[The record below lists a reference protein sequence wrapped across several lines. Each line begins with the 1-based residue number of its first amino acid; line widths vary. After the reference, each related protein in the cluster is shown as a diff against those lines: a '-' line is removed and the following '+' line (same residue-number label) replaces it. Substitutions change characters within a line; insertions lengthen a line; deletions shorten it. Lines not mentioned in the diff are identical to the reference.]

1 MHHYARFLQIGSHLH
16 MQLASY
22 IYIYGTAHI
31 QVYKQTHV
39 TSCASRNFEDN
50 SHVGLMQHEEY
61 TCSRAII
68 DELKMLASNSY
79 CAVLY
84 SGVITYASG
93 KYS

>member
-1 MHHYARFLQIGSHLH
+1 MRHYAGFLQIGSHLH

-39 TSCASRNFEDN
+39 TRRTSRNFEDN
-50 SHVGLMQHEEY
+50 SHVGLVQHEEY
-61 TCSRAII
+61 SCSQAII
-68 DELKMLASNSY
+68 DELKMLSSNSC

>member
-1 MHHYARFLQIGSHLH
+1 MHHYAGFLQIGSHVH

-22 IYIYGTAHI
+22 IYGTSHI
-31 QVYKQTHV
+31 QVYKQMHV
-39 TSCASRNFEDN
+39 TRRVSRNFEDN
-50 SHVGLMQHEEY
+50 LHFGLEQHKEY
-61 TCSRAII
+61 TCLRAII
-68 DELKMLASNSY
+68 DELKILASNSC

>member
-1 MHHYARFLQIGSHLH
+1 MKLIDAKIWNS
-16 MQLASY
+16 
-22 IYIYGTAHI
+22 GTAHI

-39 TSCASRNFEDN
+39 TRRASRNFEDN
-50 SHVGLMQHEEY
+50 SHVGLVQHEEY

-68 DELKMLASNSY
+68 DELKMLASKSY

-84 SGVITYASG
+84 SGVITYASA